1 MNKRLQFGRA
11 SSILVSLPAVALWLI
26 LCVAAAVGDLLVL
39 SAAFAFLFL
48 LSGAAFLW
56 GARSIR
62 HVTLEVDFSRT
73 RLYPDMETTFSYTV
87 KNDKLLPLIWLELSQ
102 GIPERDCLTPDETF
116 ERYACLSG
124 EAQGREST
132 PDTADRPAPDAY
144 RRTFSFVMGHET
156 LTLRSVWTA
165 RRRGV
170 YRMDRLMLR
179 SGDGFGLSQVEAPC
193 PPSKLP
199 QVLVYPRSVPV
210 DISLFLQEQWRQS
223 AGSAGYQED
232 MAVLRGLRPYQPSDS
247 WKRINWRMAARTQEL
262 KVNFYETIQP
272 LSALFVLDGESFC
285 GLSTDY
291 AELEQALE
299 LLGSVIARLF
309 RRGVTCGLALPASRR
324 YSAVTLPPVE
334 GRSAAELL
342 GLLAGYDCLAQH
354 LFAENGDRLEQCAP
368 SRFDERAVLT
378 AASEAGRVYLI
389 TCAPDGPVHGL
400 VGRLGATRVTV
411 FAAAGVASSADPDLR
426 VVPLRRLAKG
436 AAV

>member
-1 MNKRLQFGRA
+1 M
-11 SSILVSLPAVALWLI
+11 
-26 LCVAAAVGDLLVL
+26 
-39 SAAFAFLFL
+39 
-48 LSGAAFLW
+48 
-56 GARSIR
+56 
-62 HVTLEVDFSRT
+62 
-73 RLYPDMETTFSYTV
+73 
-87 KNDKLLPLIWLELSQ
+87 
-102 GIPERDCLTPDETF
+102 
-116 ERYACLSG
+116 
-124 EAQGREST
+124 
-132 PDTADRPAPDAY
+132 
-144 RRTFSFVMGHET
+144 
-156 LTLRSVWTA
+156 
-165 RRRGV
+165 
-170 YRMDRLMLR
+170 
-179 SGDGFGLSQVEAPC
+179 
-193 PPSKLP
+193 
-199 QVLVYPRSVPV
+199 
-210 DISLFLQEQWRQS
+210 
-223 AGSAGYQED
+223 
-232 MAVLRGLRPYQPSDS
+232 LRGLFACQPSDS

-334 GRSAAELL
+334 GRSAAASCSACSRATTAWRSICSRKTAT
-342 GLLAGYDCLAQH
+342 GWNSA
-354 LFAENGDRLEQCAP
+354 RP